1 MNLRHR
7 CRTVA
12 LVLAA
17 GAALPAFAADR
28 VPPVVWETGPTYAGP
43 LTIET
48 GSLGPSLRI
57 PGATGVWVY
66 HAPTLSVDCSP
77 PRGCYATTQRIY
89 YVFSCAPRY
98 AVPMERLS
106 MDLNGSVVKH
116 EVREGSPTYA
126 LTYDE
131 AATLVLDTLCPHRER
146 R

>member
-12 LVLAA
+12 LVLIA

-28 VPPVVWETGPTYAGP
+28 VPTVVWETGPTYAGP

-89 YVFSCAPRY
+89 YVFNCAPRY

-116 EVREGSPTYA
+116 EVREISPTYEQ
-126 LTYDE
+126 TYDE
-131 AATLVLDTLCPHRER
+131 AAALVLDTLCPHRER